1 VPEDIMA
8 PYDKQ
13 PRPRTTFE
21 HRIQVEAQPTEFFV
35 LASVPYQDVGKL
47 AKAAHAEIE
56 LGYFKTSSS
65 NDCRRFVRAKIRE
78 GMVTD
83 LLVEPCCSDEETE
96 PASEEL
102 VRLLDSARRRFTP
115 SDSREARFPIP
126 LAEFI
131 SDAAALTIR
140 TITCV
145 EICIFGSCFVCCSD
159 PSGTTWFCG
168 DRVIVHTD

>member
-1 VPEDIMA
+1 MA

-21 HRIQVEAQPTEFFV
+21 HTIQVEAQPTEFFL

-47 AKAAHAEIE
+47 ARAAHAEIE
-56 LGYFKTSSS
+56 LGYFKTNSS
-65 NDCRRFVRAKIRE
+65 NSCRQFVRAKIQE

-83 LLVEPCCSDEETE
+83 LLVEPCSDEETE

-102 VRLLDSARRRFTP
+102 VRLLDTARRRLTP
-115 SDSREARFPIP
+115 SDSREPRFPIP
-126 LAEFI
+126 VA
-131 SDAAALTIR
+131 
-140 TITCV
+140 
-145 EICIFGSCFVCCSD
+145 EICILGSCFVCCSD
-159 PSGTTWFCG
+159 PSGTEWFCG

>member
-1 VPEDIMA
+1 MA

-21 HRIQVEAQPTEFFV
+21 HTIQVEAQPTEFFL

-47 AKAAHAEIE
+47 ARAAHAEIE
-56 LGYFKTSSS
+56 LGYFKTNSS
-65 NDCRRFVRAKIRE
+65 NSCRQFVRAKIQE

-83 LLVEPCCSDEETE
+83 LLVEPCSDEETE

-102 VRLLDSARRRFTP
+102 VRLLDTARRRLTP
-115 SDSREARFPIP
+115 SDSRDPQFPIP
-126 LAEFI
+126 VAEFM

-140 TITCV
+140 TITCM
-145 EICIFGSCFVCCSD
+145 EICILGSCFVCCSD
-159 PSGTTWFCG
+159 PSGTEWFCG

>member
-1 VPEDIMA
+1 MA
-8 PYDKQ
+8 PFDKQ
-13 PRPRTTFE
+13 PHPRTTFE
-21 HRIQVEAQPTEFFV
+21 HTIQVEAQPTEFFL

-47 AKAAHAEIE
+47 ARAAHAEIE
-56 LGYFKTSSS
+56 LGYFKS
-65 NDCRRFVRAKIRE
+65 NRSKSCRQFVRAKIQE

-83 LLVEPCCSDEETE
+83 LLVEPCSDEETG

-102 VRLLDSARRRFTP
+102 VRLLDTARRRLTP
-115 SDSREARFPIP
+115 SDSREPRFPLP
-126 LAEFI
+126 VAEFM

-145 EICIFGSCFVCCSD
+145 EICILGSCFVCCSD
-159 PSGTTWFCG
+159 PSGSEWFCG

>member
-1 VPEDIMA
+1 MA

-21 HRIQVEAQPTEFFV
+21 HTIQVEAQPTEFFL

-47 AKAAHAEIE
+47 ARATHAEIE
-56 LGYFKTSSS
+56 LGYFKTNIS
-65 NDCRRFVRAKIRE
+65 NSCRQFVRAIIQE

-83 LLVEPCCSDEETE
+83 LLVEPCSDDETE

-102 VRLLDSARRRFTP
+102 VRLLDTARRRLTP
-115 SDSREARFPIP
+115 SDSREPRFPIP
-126 LAEFI
+126 VAEFM

-140 TITCV
+140 TITCM
-145 EICIFGSCFVCCSD
+145 EICILGSCFVCCSD
-159 PSGTTWFCG
+159 PSGTEWFCG

>member
-1 VPEDIMA
+1 MA

-13 PRPRTTFE
+13 PRSRTTFE
-21 HRIQVEAQPTEFFV
+21 HTIQVEAQPTEFFL

-47 AKAAHAEIE
+47 ARAAHAEIE
-56 LGYFKTSSS
+56 LGYFKTNSS
-65 NDCRRFVRAKIRE
+65 NSCRQFVRAKIQE

-83 LLVEPCCSDEETE
+83 LLVEPCSDVETE

-102 VRLLDSARRRFTP
+102 VRLLDTARRRLTP
-115 SDSREARFPIP
+115 SASREPRFPIP
-126 LAEFI
+126 VAEFM

-140 TITCV
+140 TITCMEV
-145 EICIFGSCFVCCSD
+145 CILGSCFVCCSD
-159 PSGTTWFCG
+159 PSGTEWFCG